1 MELSLSIIKPD
12 AVKRNLI
19 GEINSLIEKNNIKIV
34 AQRMMHLSLTD
45 AKGFYYVHKERAFFN
60 DLCEYMT
67 SGPIVVQVL
76 QGKSVI
82 NKYRKLMG
90 ATNPANADDGT
101 IRKAYGLT
109 VEENSV
115 HGSDSKEN
123 AKIEINYFF
132 SSREIFDQLD
142 H

>member
-34 AQRMMHLSLTD
+34 AQRMIHLSLTD
-45 AKGFYYVHKERAFFN
+45 AEGFYYVHKERAFFN

-90 ATNPANADDGT
+90 TTNPANADDGT

-132 SSREIFDQLD
+132 SSREIFDRLD
-142 H
+142 Y